1 MSKPR
6 RPEDG
11 EDVRRRLLL
20 FLAATDGLSPREIA
34 DALGRTAA
42 GEYGTAVEAICSGL
56 HENNSRISG
65 GESENL
71 TNLVLALGLPEA
83 CSNRVIEQTDA
94 KLPPPPRAGFNEP
107 GNASEN
113 VEDVDSLAASVL
125 ESSGRPVED
134 SRALAGARNR
144 ETAALRSW
152 GVWGGCPSSPPCPSS
167 MTTPGGGGAPTTA
180 PDATTSRTGSFA
192 GFSSTPPRS
201 RNHLNPTSSMSFN
214 WWGEGSGQLPSPF
227 CAPRS
232 TNEDFHLT
240 GGGPRRSS
248 RRARFSASM
257 SGNCSH
263 PGNEEDPEDQGV
275 PRQRR
280 IPRPRDRNPTSHQ
293 DAAMA
298 RPPLILP

>member
-34 DALGRTAA
+34 DALERTAA

-71 TNLVLALGLPEA
+71 TNLVLTLGLPEA

-144 ETAALRSW
+144 ETAALRYTWLRRGWAASTHR
-152 GVWGGCPSSPPCPSS
+152 PSSTS
-167 MTTPGGGGAPTTA
+167 TTA
-180 PDATTSRTGSFA
+180 
-192 GFSSTPPRS
+192 
-201 RNHLNPTSSMSFN
+201 
-214 WWGEGSGQLPSPF
+214 WW
-227 CAPRS
+227 
-232 TNEDFHLT
+232 
-240 GGGPRRSS
+240 
-248 RRARFSASM
+248 
-257 SGNCSH
+257 
-263 PGNEEDPEDQGV
+263 
-275 PRQRR
+275 
-280 IPRPRDRNPTSHQ
+280 
-293 DAAMA
+293 
-298 RPPLILP
+298 